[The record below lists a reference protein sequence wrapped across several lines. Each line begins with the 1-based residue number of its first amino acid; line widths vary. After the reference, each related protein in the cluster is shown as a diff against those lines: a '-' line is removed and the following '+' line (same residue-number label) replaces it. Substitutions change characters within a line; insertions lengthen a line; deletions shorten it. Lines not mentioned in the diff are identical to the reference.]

1 MPPSVW
7 GFFLLKGFRDFMKV
21 QYKHKNYSQEEKEKI
36 YNNFLNSNLSSYAY
50 CNQNKIPY
58 STFYRIKQLMQK
70 ESLLEAKDS
79 KDIAVR
85 SYSSEDKKKAI
96 KGIFVE
102 KKTIASYAK
111 ENKIPKSTVAGWIK
125 SYKST
130 LEAFEDN
137 NIQTDAQAIS
147 KLKLDLQNLNNAFEN
162 LKLTSH
168 KEIYNFKTTCN
179 KEINILEKRLVKYFL
194 LCMTLQCAYF
204 ILSRFF

>member
-1 MPPSVW
+1 
-7 GFFLLKGFRDFMKV
+7 MKV
-21 QYKHKNYSQEEKEKI
+21 QYKHKNYSQEEKEKLYKDYI
-36 YNNFLNSNLSSYAY
+36 NGNLSPYAY
-50 CNQNKIPY
+50 CKHKKIPY
-58 STFYRIKQLMQK
+58 STFYRIKVLMQK
-70 ESLLEAKDS
+70 ESLLEAKES

-96 KGIFVE
+96 EAIFIE
-102 KKTIASYAK
+102 KKSISKYAK

-125 SYKST
+125 GYNPT
-130 LEAFEDN
+130 LAAFEDN
-137 NIQTDAQAIS
+137 NNQIDAQTIN

-168 KEIYNFKTTCN
+168 KEIYNFKIACN
-179 KEINILEKRLVKYFL
+179 REVGTLEKRLVKYFL